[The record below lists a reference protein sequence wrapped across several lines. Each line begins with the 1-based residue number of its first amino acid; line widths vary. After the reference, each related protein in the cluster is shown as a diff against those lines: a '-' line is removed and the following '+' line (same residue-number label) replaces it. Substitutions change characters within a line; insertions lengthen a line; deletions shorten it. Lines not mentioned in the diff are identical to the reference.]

1 MSRGT
6 ILGIGILALTLLAFL
21 CIPRHLPVAPAAAV
35 PASFSAVIDNGQ
47 LTLSGVLAGEQEK
60 ATALARSQ
68 ELFKGGKLRITDNLE
83 VTEGTKPGG
92 WETALPL
99 LLAQLHALH
108 PTRASITLEG
118 HTLTVKGSVS
128 SAEAKARLLRD
139 TAAAVG
145 SVAKVQDQITISTSA
160 AVPAPSSPAAAT
172 GTAATSAAAAPAPTM
187 GRAQIQAAVDEA
199 IRGESVAFESNSATL
214 TSRGRAVVD
223 RIGNALK
230 RAPDSLIEIAGHT
243 DPYGDPEY
251 NLELSRKRA
260 DAVRQYLVDH
270 GSTNRFSVV
279 GYGSTRPLINERTRA
294 ASQKNRRIEFRVK
307 EER

>member
-6 ILGIGILALTLLAFL
+6 ILGIGLLALTLLAFL
-21 CIPRHLPVAPAAAV
+21 CIPRHLPVAPAASV
-35 PASFSAVIDNGQ
+35 PASFSATIENGQ
-47 LTLSGVLAGEQEK
+47 LTLVGVLAGEAEK
-60 ATALARSQ
+60 ATALARAQ
-68 ELFKGGKLRITDNLE
+68 ELFKGGKIKITDSLD
-83 VTEGTKPGG
+83 VSDGAKPAG

-99 LLAQLHALH
+99 LLAQLHALQ
-108 PTRASITLEG
+108 PTRASITLDG

-128 SAEAKARLLRD
+128 SAEAKARVLRD

-145 SVAKVQDQITISTSA
+145 SVAKVQDQISISTA
-160 AVPAPSSPAAAT
+160 ASVP
-172 GTAATSAAAAPAPTM
+172 TAAGSSVAGLSASAPPSLS
-187 GRAQIQAAVDEA
+187 RAQIQAAIEEA
-199 IRGESVAFESNSATL
+199 VHGESVAFESNSATL

-223 RIGNALK
+223 RVGHALK
-230 RAPDSLIEIAGHT
+230 RAPDAAIEIAGHT

-251 NLELSRKRA
+251 NLELSRRRA
-260 DAVRQYLVDH
+260 ESVRQYLADH
-270 GSTNRFSVV
+270 GAANRFSVV